1 MIPEDNY
8 TQWINHGL
16 YYRGDW
22 AREFGLDVPIMTWEN
37 LGKYLQ
43 GVKDQK
49 GLIPW
54 DANGVEKTRPMI
66 EGWFNS
72 HTDSI
77 ELPMVPTGPRL
88 GVYMAKSADEPYT
101 VVSHVF
107 DDTFVEFAKL
117 MKEWGDAGYWREDAL
132 NFTGDTRKALR
143 AGQTGMD
150 AHHTQTYRTLRVEM
164 DKDQPG
170 SDLQMFVFAEAEG
183 RNNLI
188 SMSITHGGMSVGAHS
203 KNPER
208 ALMVYDII
216 RHDEEMYRLL
226 NYGIEG
232 VQYVIEDGV
241 MKRPEGYDEA
251 KHLYYSDFW
260 GGRMDKFELPNETF
274 WSGMPEVYARYD
286 KIKKPFP
293 YGRFVFDKTPIEAEL
308 AAITDVVSQLGPG
321 IAFGKVPDPEK
332 AVEELRQKLLLV
344 GHEKVM
350 AEIQRQLD
358 EYKKLIE
365 GS

>member
-1 MIPEDNY
+1 
-8 TQWINHGL
+8 
-16 YYRGDW
+16 
-22 AREFGLDVPIMTWEN
+22 
-37 LGKYLQ
+37 
-43 GVKDQK
+43 
-49 GLIPW
+49 
-54 DANGVEKTRPMI
+54 
-66 EGWFNS
+66 
-72 HTDSI
+72 
-77 ELPMVPTGPRL
+77 
-88 GVYMAKSADEPYT
+88 
-101 VVSHVF
+101 
-107 DDTFVEFAKL
+107 
-117 MKEWGDAGYWREDAL
+117 
-132 NFTGDTRKALR
+132 
-143 AGQTGMD
+143 
-150 AHHTQTYRTLRVEM
+150 
-164 DKDQPG
+164 
-170 SDLQMFVFAEAEG
+170 MFVFGEAEG

-216 RHDEEMYRLL
+216 RHDEEMYMLL

-232 VQYVIEDGV
+232 IQYIIEDGV
-241 MKRPEGYDEA
+241 MKRPEGYEEA
-251 KHLYYSDFW
+251 KHQYYSDFW

-274 WSGMPEVYARYD
+274 WSGMPEIYARYD

-308 AAITDVVSQLGPG
+308 AAITDVASQLAPG

-358 EYKKLIE
+358 EYKKLAE
-365 GS
+365 GE